1 MKLSANPLVD
11 AVDHVSTLMAV
22 HSFDLRSA
30 EIFIESNFR
39 HVELWCSLLFPFGKL
54 TLGDCFLVLLC

>member
-22 HSFDLRSA
+22 HSFNLGSA
-30 EIFIESNFR
+30 EILIELNFW